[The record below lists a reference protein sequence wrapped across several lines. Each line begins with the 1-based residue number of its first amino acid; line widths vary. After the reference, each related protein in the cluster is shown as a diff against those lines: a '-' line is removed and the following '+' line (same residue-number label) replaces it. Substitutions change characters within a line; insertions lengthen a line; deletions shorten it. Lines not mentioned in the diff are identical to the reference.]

1 MKRTLHITV
10 AVVVFIA
17 LYFAAAA
24 ITALINTLT
33 AQQLCTVMDYS
44 SVGILFAVLLLI
56 AVALFILFSND
67 ETK

>member
-1 MKRTLHITV
+1 MKKTLHITV
-10 AVVVFIA
+10 AVVVLIA

-44 SVGILFAVLLLI
+44 SVFILFAVLLLI